1 MKKSQ
6 LRKII
11 RESIREMVEE
21 KQMLNEIE
29 GCHFSFS
36 SGECG
41 PSYCTTTEMWG
52 GGQDCVCRTFQPGS
66 DDCDQSN
73 TGGSI
78 GVSSDLGGMSKG
90 TGMGGGT
97 DVKKPNDKKYSMKEI
112 EAGDIEP
119 ILPSTDKEEK
129 WCTCRYHR
137 CLRDNT
143 QTSSTL
149 SWGGCTGSGACGCMG
164 SKLKS
169 PSKSTKL

>member
-11 RESIREMVEE
+11 RESIREMVEG

-29 GCHFSFS
+29 GCHFHWST
-36 SGECG
+36 GECG
-41 PSYCTTTEMWG
+41 PSYCTTTEIWG
-52 GGQDCVCRTFQPGS
+52 GSQDCICRTFQPGS
-66 DDCDQSN
+66 DDCDQSD

-78 GVSSDLGGMSKG
+78 GVSSDLGGMSKDIEVG
-90 TGMGGGT
+90 
-97 DVKKPNDKKYSMKEI
+97 DV
-112 EAGDIEP
+112 EP
-119 ILPSTDKEEK
+119 ILPSTDKKYSLNEKPEK

-143 QTSSTL
+143 QTDSTL

-164 SKLKS
+164 SKIKYT
-169 PSKSTKL
+169 SKQSTKF